1 MIGVIIGLVA
11 SSGWGVVSAAI
22 VIALP
27 NVSVNVSRKPEWETY
42 LAVGAGAVYI
52 IPFSGPG

>member
-1 MIGVIIGLVA
+1 MIGVAIGLIS

-27 NVSVNVSRKPEWETY
+27 NVSARVSW
-42 LAVGAGAVYI
+42 
-52 IPFSGPG
+52 